1 MINKVILEGRLVKDP
16 QLNKTNSGMYVARFS
31 LAIDNEDKNKTTS
44 FIDCLVWNTS
54 AETLCKY
61 THKGSTISIV
71 GRLNQRTFTKKD
83 GTNASVV
90 EVQVDTFYFL
100 DKKSSS
106 TTTNA
111 NATSN
116 AVEKNTDK
124 IDVTDDDLPF

>member
-1 MINKVILEGRLVKDP
+1 
-16 QLNKTNSGMYVARFS
+16 MYVARFS

-54 AETLCKY
+54 AETFCKY

-71 GRLNQRTFTKKD
+71 GRLNQRTFTRKD